1 MNELIERMPAKLRRL
16 PELAYN
22 VWWSWNAEAR
32 ELFRRL
38 DFPLWRRT
46 QHNPVKVL
54 RLVSDQTL
62 NARAEDAAYLRRF
75 NKVMMAYDRA
85 MSNGHSWFHVTYP
98 HLTRKTIAYFSFEF
112 GLHSSLPIYSG
123 GLGILSGDHAK
134 EASDLGLPF
143 VGVGFLYPQGYFRQR
158 LPSHGWQEAIY
169 EPLDMNDV
177 PILPVKRADGE
188 DMCISVDM
196 GGRTVKARIWRIQVG
211 RVPLFLMDTDVPAND
226 PWDRELSARLYSG
239 DNEMRIRQE
248 LMLGVGGVRLLD
260 ELGYH
265 PSVLHMNE
273 GHSAFLLLESIRQE
287 VNRGRNF
294 EDACERV
301 KARTVFTTHTPVPAG
316 HDAFPFYLMDKYFH
330 GFAEQ
335 LGISREQ
342 FLMLGHHAEPWGD
355 AFNMTVLALRLSG
368 QTNGVSQLHA
378 EVSREMWQP
387 VWPERP
393 VAEVPIRAVTNGV
406 HVPGWTA
413 GEMRQVFIKYLGG
426 DWEDHHDDPVLWE
439 RLAEV
444 PDDELWHVHVTL
456 KAKLKDYLRM
466 RARRA
471 WTEGQCDP
479 TEALV
484 GGTLLDPN
492 ALTIG
497 FARRFATYK
506 RATLLFTDMERL
518 QRLML
523 DLHRPV
529 QIIFAGKAH
538 PADEPG
544 KHLIQQV
551 YNYAKLNQFGGR
563 VAFVENYDMHTAR
576 YFTQGVDVWLN
587 TPRRPREASGTS
599 GMKAT
604 INGIPNLSIL
614 DGWWV
619 EGYNGAN
626 GWAIDDGQFGSTEE
640 QDYHDA
646 QSLYH
651 LLEEEIVPLYYNRD
665 RDGIP
670 RGWVEVMREAIRSN
684 APRFS
689 TRRMVKAEATGL
701 CVRGVV
707 AGTAVDEAVAVGA
720 R

>member
-1 MNELIERMPAKLRRL
+1 MNDLIERMPDKLRRL

-22 VWWSWNAEAR
+22 VWWSWNADAR
-32 ELFRRL
+32 EIFRRL
-38 DFPLWRRT
+38 DYPLWRQT

-62 NARAEDAAYLRRF
+62 LARAADAAFLRRL
-75 NKVMMAYDRA
+75 NKVMMDFDRA
-85 MSNGHSWFHVTYP
+85 LANGRSWFHVTFP
-98 HLTRKTIAYFSFEF
+98 QLTQKTIAYFSFEF

-158 LPSHGWQEAIY
+158 LPSHGWQEAVY
-169 EPLDMNDV
+169 EPLDMADV
-177 PILPVKRADGE
+177 PILPVRRANGE
-188 DMCISVDM
+188 TMSISVEM
-196 GGRTVKARIWRIQVG
+196 GGRIVRASVWRVQVG
-211 RVPLFLMDTDVPAND
+211 RVPLFLMDTDVPEND

-239 DNEMRIRQE
+239 DSEMRIRQE
-248 LMLGVGGVRLLD
+248 IMLGIGGVRLLRA
-260 ELGYH
+260 LGYE

-273 GHSAFLLLESIRQE
+273 GHSAFLLLESIRQA
-287 VNRGRNF
+287 VKDGLNF
-294 EDACERV
+294 EDACQQV
-301 KARTVFTTHTPVPAG
+301 KARTIFTTHTPVAAG
-316 HDAFPFYLMDKYFH
+316 HDAFPFHLMDKYFH
-330 GFAEQ
+330 GFWEQ
-335 LGISREQ
+335 LGIGREH
-342 FLMLGHHAEPWGD
+342 FLSLGHHREPWGD

-368 QTNGVSQLHA
+368 KTNGVSRLHA
-378 EVSREMWQP
+378 EVSRQMWQP
-387 VWPERP
+387 VWPDRP
-393 VAEVPIRAVTNGV
+393 VDEVPIRAVTNGV

-413 GEMRQVFIKYLGG
+413 GEMREVFKKYLGA

-439 RLAEV
+439 RLADA
-444 PDDELWHVHVTL
+444 PDEELWQVHLTL

-471 WTEGQCDP
+471 WVDGQCDP
-479 TEALV
+479 TEVLV

-506 RATLLFTDMERL
+506 RATLLFSDMERL
-518 QRLML
+518 QRLLL

-544 KHLIQQV
+544 KQLIQQV
-551 YNYAKLNQFGGR
+551 YNLAKSNQFGGR
-563 VAFVENYDMHTAR
+563 IAFVENYDMHAAR

-604 INGIPNLSIL
+604 LNGIPNLSVL

-626 GWAIDDGQFGSTEE
+626 GWAVDDGRFASREE

-646 QSLYH
+646 QSIYR
-651 LLEEEIVPLYYNRD
+651 LLEEEIVPLYYTRD

-670 RGWVEVMREAIRSN
+670 RGWVEIMREAIRSN

-689 TRRMVKAEATGL
+689 TRRMVKEYTTELYLKAMLSSETAP
-701 CVRGVV
+701 VGVV
-707 AGTAVDEAVAVGA
+707 
-720 R
+720 